1 MTGLLEERIAVV
13 TGGGSGIGRAIAL
26 GYAREGA
33 QVAILDCNGD
43 AAAETVQ
50 AITGVG
56 GRACSFIL
64 DVTER
69 HMCREVAAQI
79 DEKIGRVSI
88 LVNNAGIN
96 RRNAF
101 TADPETVIKD
111 WQDIMAVNLNG
122 MFNVTHAFLGQLR
135 ATRGRIVNIGS
146 IQSFVHVR
154 TPNSPAY
161 TTSKHGVLGFTRALA
176 ALA

>member
-50 AITGVG
+50 AITGFG

-88 LVNNAGIN
+88 LVNNAGITAATPSLRSFGRGVSPKN
-96 RRNAF
+96 R
-101 TADPETVIKD
+101 
-111 WQDIMAVNLNG
+111 
-122 MFNVTHAFLGQLR
+122 
-135 ATRGRIVNIGS
+135 
-146 IQSFVHVR
+146 
-154 TPNSPAY
+154 
-161 TTSKHGVLGFTRALA
+161 
-176 ALA
+176 